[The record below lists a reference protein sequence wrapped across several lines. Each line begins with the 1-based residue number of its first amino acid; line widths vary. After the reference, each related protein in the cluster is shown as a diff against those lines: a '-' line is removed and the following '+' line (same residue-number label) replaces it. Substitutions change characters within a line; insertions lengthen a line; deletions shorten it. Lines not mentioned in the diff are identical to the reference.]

1 MNLELLAGRIRERRI
16 ARHITQAEMAQRLG
30 VTPQTVSKWER
41 GLCAPDLDNLIDL
54 AAMLSCSVDYLLSP
68 ESECPRRCFI
78 AVDGGG
84 TKTEMLLFAED
95 GHILKRYLTG
105 STNPNA
111 VGAEEARSQLLTGM
125 DMLMNIEMP
134 CGIFAGIAGV
144 LSGGYSE
151 SMQAAL
157 AAHCGNIPVRV
168 TSDILNVIHSVR
180 GVEKCIAVICGTG
193 SSVFA
198 YDGENIRRYGGWGY
212 LFDGA
217 GSGYDIGRDVLCACF
232 ALSDG
237 FGQPSLVTDLAQ
249 ERLGCP
255 PMEKLGAFYAEGRDK
270 IAAFAPVAFDAYR
283 RGDRTAAEILQRNA
297 ERVAMLIRAADNG
310 SDTVIISGGL
320 TCHRDV
326 LEPMLLE
333 RLPERMKLIF
343 PTLPQIYGAALA
355 AMQTADIPGDPAV
368 FDKNFQNDY
377 AALLKG

>member
-16 ARHITQAEMAQRLG
+16 ARHITQAELAHRLG
-30 VTPQTVSKWER
+30 ITPQTVSKWER

-54 AAMLSCSVDYLLSP
+54 AAMLSCSVDHLLSA
-68 ESECPRRCFI
+68 ESGHLRRSFI

-84 TKTEMLLFAED
+84 TKTEMVLFTED

-111 VGAEEARSQLLTGM
+111 VGQEEARSRLLSGV
-125 DMLMNIEMP
+125 DMLMNIQMP
-134 CGIFAGIAGV
+134 CGVFAGIAGV

-157 AAHCGNIPVRV
+157 AAHCGKIPVRV
-168 TSDILNVIHSVR
+168 SSDILNVIHSVR
-180 GVEKCIAVICGTG
+180 GVERCIAVICGTG

-198 YDGENIRRYGGWGY
+198 YDGQNIRRFGGWGY

-217 GSGYDIGRDVLCACF
+217 GSGYDIGRDVICACF

-237 FGQPSLVTDLAQ
+237 FGEQSLVTDLAQ

-255 PMEKLGAFYAEGRDK
+255 PMEKLGTFYAEGRDK
-270 IAAFAPVAFDAYR
+270 IAAFAPVAFEAYR
-283 RGDRTAAEILQRNA
+283 RGDRTAADILHRNMD
-297 ERVAMLIRAADNG
+297 RVAMLIRTADNG

-320 TCHRDV
+320 ICHRDV
-326 LEPMLLE
+326 LEPMLRE

-355 AMQTADIPGDPAV
+355 AMHTADCASDPSV

-377 AALLKG
+377 SALLKG

>member
-1 MNLELLAGRIRERRI
+1 MNLGLLAGRIRERRI
-16 ARHITQAEMAQRLG
+16 IRHITQTEIAQRLG

-54 AAMLSCSVDYLLSP
+54 AAMLSCSVDYLLSS
-68 ESECPRRCFI
+68 ESGHPRRSFI

-111 VGAEEARSQLLTGM
+111 VGQEEARSRLLSGV
-125 DMLMNIEMP
+125 DMLINIGMP
-134 CGIFAGIAGV
+134 CSIFAGIAGV

-151 SMQAAL
+151 SMQTDL
-157 AAHCGNIPVRV
+157 AVHCSNIPVRV
-168 TSDILNVIHSVR
+168 SSDILNVIHSVR

-198 YDGENIRRYGGWGY
+198 YDWENIRRYGGWGY

-237 FGQPSLVTDLAQ
+237 FGEQSLVTDLARGQ
-249 ERLGCP
+249 LGCS
-255 PMEKLGAFYAEGRDK
+255 PMEKLGMFYAEGRDK
-270 IAAFAPVAFDAYR
+270 IAALAPVAFEAYR
-283 RGDRTAAEILQRNA
+283 LGDRTAADILHRNMD
-297 ERVAMLIRAADNG
+297 RVAMLIRAADNG

-326 LEPMLLE
+326 LEPMLRE

-355 AMQTADIPGDPAV
+355 AMQMLNIPSDPTV

-377 AALLKG
+377 TALLKG